1 MNCPLLFREYCVLPA
16 ILLTALSFFISGCSG
31 SQPRSVEQDGIK
43 EMKPS
48 DMLKNER
55 RATPPGPPP
64 FSEKMAPVT
73 SGVIRSPKL
82 LSMVF
87 EDALLSEVLRAL
99 SGDMGLNLIVDS
111 EIDLN
116 RQVTLSLNNVTFAEA
131 LEMAVSKGAGYAWK
145 MEGSNLYIQRF
156 EERVYHLDYLDLS
169 GETEIDVGGDMLASS
184 VEESGVSGKFE
195 LKTKRSS
202 KLTDVWSNVQE
213 SLEGLKSAEGVL
225 QINRNSGIIYMVDTP
240 RKVAGMVKFL
250 DSLSDSLHR
259 QVFIEARIMEVQ
271 LNDGAKYGIDWS
283 KLNLNFRSATSR
295 LPDVLNL
302 NLNSGAVSKS
312 GGAVLLALPED
323 ESGLSGRQTR
333 YDQPGI
339 SSVSAV
345 IDFLRTQGDLSVLSN
360 PHLTVMNGQ
369 SSLMTVGFQFPYGDV
384 DGVDRDVETGVTTIG
399 VEIRRVVLGL
409 QLGITPQISKNGI
422 ITLNIVP
429 TITRIQ
435 REENVE
441 LPLSATTIQTISNP
455 VIDLQGMATTVRV
468 RDGESIV
475 LAGLIS
481 QVRSNNRE
489 GLPFLGDLP
498 YIGSLFQHIEDTM
511 ESRELVIFIT
521 PHLRHVKVGR

>member
-1 MNCPLLFREYCVLPA
+1 
-16 ILLTALSFFISGCSG
+16 
-31 SQPRSVEQDGIK
+31 
-43 EMKPS
+43 MKPS

-131 LEMAVSKGAGYAWK
+131 LEMAVNKGAGYAWK
-145 MEGSNLYIQRF
+145 MEGNNLYIQRY

-202 KLTDVWSNVQE
+202 EITDVWSNVRE
-213 SLEGLKSAEGVL
+213 SLEGLKSAEGIL

-240 RKVAGMVKFL
+240 RKIASMVKFL

-283 KLNLNFRSATSR
+283 TLNINFRSSNG
-295 LPDVLNL
+295 LVDILDLNV
-302 NLNSGAVSKS
+302 NSGEIKKS

-323 ESGLSGRQTR
+323 ESGLSGRLTR

-409 QLGITPQISKNGI
+409 QLGITPQISKTGI

-441 LPLSATTIQTISNP
+441 LPLSATTVQTISNP

-498 YIGSLFQHIEDTM
+498 YIGSLFQHIEDSM
-511 ESRELVIFIT
+511 ESRELVILIT
-521 PHLRHVKVGR
+521 PHLRNIR